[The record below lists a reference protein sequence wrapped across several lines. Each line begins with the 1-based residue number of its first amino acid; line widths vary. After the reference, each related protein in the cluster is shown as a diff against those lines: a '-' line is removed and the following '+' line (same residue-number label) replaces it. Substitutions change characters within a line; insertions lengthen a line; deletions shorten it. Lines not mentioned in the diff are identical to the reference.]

1 MWYGMVWCVYDT
13 HARYQ
18 LMHLC
23 LFQANHNRD
32 SLAKTLYSRMLSA
45 IVRRCNC
52 SRKSTPSEANI
63 TSESLTKSYD
73 FPTMNKSQGTFIY
86 ANYRVFYG
94 KEIPQQKQIVI
105 VPYNIY
111 HKYVVVVLIL
121 KRYLN
126 LFVTVSD
133 GNTGTN
139 ERVIAFPNI
148 DVQDQVFG
156 IADLFGFERPN
167 VRHSLFCQ

>member
-1 MWYGMVWCVYDT
+1 MVCCGVMGLMWRVWCDVAWYGVVYDT

-52 SRKSTPSEANI
+52 SRKSTPSEANT

-73 FPTMNKSQGTFIY
+73 FPTVNRSQGTFTH
-86 ANYRVFYG
+86 A
-94 KEIPQQKQIVI
+94 
-105 VPYNIY
+105 
-111 HKYVVVVLIL
+111 H
-121 KRYLN
+121 
-126 LFVTVSD
+126 
-133 GNTGTN
+133 
-139 ERVIAFPNI
+139 
-148 DVQDQVFG
+148 
-156 IADLFGFERPN
+156 
-167 VRHSLFCQ
+167 